1 MVDSPS
7 FKGGLMALE
16 RLLLQ
21 ALLDWKQQPTRKP
34 LLLDGARQVGKSYLL
49 KELFGRAH
57 FAAVYTVDFLEN
69 PRLSSLFAGGLDP
82 EQILNNLEI
91 HFGATLNLATD
102 LLLFDEIGECQAAVD
117 SLKYF
122 AERLP
127 TAYLCASGSNIGLLN
142 SFPVGKVHSLELLPL
157 NFEEFLLAAGNAPLI
172 KAFRT
177 MSRQLSVH
185 EQLWQ
190 KLLEYYFVGGMPEAV
205 AAWVNSSGGIFD
217 KTVQIKQIHRNLIG
231 GYQRDFGKYAG
242 KTNAQQIEAVFRN
255 VPRQLSSN
263 LDESVQRYRFNDA
276 VANKRRYAELR
287 GPIDWLTQ
295 SKLVSK
301 CFVVT
306 SQPQIPLE
314 ALVKDNIF
322 KLFFFD
328 IGLLSYLL
336 QLTYADQLAQKI
348 SYKGYL
354 AENFVQNELR
364 ACGYSATYSWEAARS
379 QIEFLYKAGNGDI
392 MPVEVKSGSRTRAK
406 SLVAYV
412 DRYAPAR
419 TLKLVGTAGGTSEG
433 PQLVWPLYYA
443 QYLAKL

>member
-1 MVDSPS
+1 
-7 FKGGLMALE
+7 MALE

-21 ALLDWKQQPTRKP
+21 ALVSWKQQATRKP

-49 KELFGRAH
+49 EVLFGRAH
-57 FAAVYTVDFLEN
+57 FTAVYKLDFLEN
-69 PRLSSLFAGGLDP
+69 PGLSRLFVDGLAP
-82 EQILNNLEI
+82 TQILHNLEI
-91 HFGATLNLATD
+91 HFGTSINLASD
-102 LLLFDEIGECQAAVD
+102 LLFFDEVGECQSAVN

-122 AERLP
+122 AEQLP
-127 TAYLCASGSNIGLLN
+127 AAYVCASGSNIGLLD
-142 SFPVGKVHSLELLPL
+142 SFPVGKVHQLELLPL
-157 NFEEFLLAAGNAPLI
+157 NFEEFLLAAGNAPLVA
-172 KAFRT
+172 AFRS

-190 KLLEYYFVGGMPEAV
+190 FLLEYYFVGGMPEAV
-205 AAWVNSSGGIFD
+205 AAWFSSTAGIHD
-217 KTVQIKQIHRNLIG
+217 KTQAIKQIHRDLIS

-276 VANKRRYAELR
+276 LTNKRRYAELR
-287 GPIDWLTQ
+287 GPIDWLAAC
-295 SKLVSK
+295 KLVSK

-306 SQPQIPLE
+306 SEPTMPLA

-328 IGLLSYLL
+328 LGLLGYLL
-336 QLTYADQLAQKI
+336 ELNYGEQLAQKM

-364 ACGYSATYSWEAARS
+364 AQGHTATYAWEEARS
-379 QIEFLYKAGNGDI
+379 QIEFIFKTNNSELI
-392 MPVEVKSGSRTRAK
+392 PVEVKSGSRTRAK
-406 SLVAYV
+406 SLAAYIE
-412 DRYAPAR
+412 RYAPAR

-433 PQLVWPLYYA
+433 PNLVWPLYYA
-443 QYLAKL
+443 QFLMKV

>member
-1 MVDSPS
+1 
-7 FKGGLMALE
+7 MALE

-49 KELFGRAH
+49 EVLFAGAH
-57 FAAVYTVDFLEN
+57 FAAVYKVDFLES
-69 PRLSSLFAGGLDP
+69 PGLSSLFADGLDP
-82 EQILNNLEI
+82 EQILHNLEI
-91 HFGATLNLATD
+91 HFGTTINLATD
-102 LLLFDEIGECQAAVD
+102 LLLFDEVGECQAAVD

-127 TAYLCASGSNIGLLN
+127 KAYLCASGSNIGLLD
-142 SFPVGKVHSLELLPL
+142 SFPVGKVHMLELLPL
-157 NFEEFLLAAGNAPLI
+157 NFEEFLLASGNAPLL
-172 KAFRT
+172 KAFRA

-185 EQLWQ
+185 DQLWQ

-205 AAWVNSSGGIFD
+205 AAWVSSDAGVHE
-217 KTVQIKQIHRNLIG
+217 KTQQIKQIHRNLIG

-276 VANKRRYAELR
+276 IANKRRYAELR
-287 GPIDWLTQ
+287 GPIDWLTL

-306 SQPQIPLE
+306 SQPQIPLA
-314 ALVKDNIF
+314 ALIKDNIF

-328 IGLLSYLL
+328 VGLLGYLL
-336 QLTYADQLAQKI
+336 ELSYADQLAQKMA
-348 SYKGYL
+348 YKGYL

-364 ACGYSATYSWEAARS
+364 ARGQSATYSWEEARS
-379 QIEFLYKAGNGDI
+379 QIEFLYKASNSDI
-392 MPVEVKSGSRTRAK
+392 IPVEVKSGSRTRAK
-406 SLVAYV
+406 SLAAYV
-412 DRYAPAR
+412 ERYAPAR
-419 TLKLVGTAGGTSEG
+419 TLKLVGTVGGTSDG
-433 PQLVWPLYYA
+433 PLLVWPLYYA
-443 QYLAKL
+443 QFMERL